1 MDDARASASAV
12 EADGAPSAS
21 RVPNRDRDVI
31 RRMFETGEHPY
42 KLKLARKPC
51 ERQKA
56 ALRVKLLKVQ
66 DWVKATNQKIV
77 VLPELARQF
86 RRPARSLFGGG
97 AGLRRIPRR
106 LGLLP
111 I

>member
-1 MDDARASASAV
+1 MDARRNAGVVGEDGGGAS
-12 EADGAPSAS
+12 DGAGAD
-21 RVPNRDRDVI
+21 RERDII
-31 RRMFETGEHPY
+31 RRLFETGEYPY
-42 KLKLARKPC
+42 QRKLARKPY
-51 ERQKA
+51 EQRKA
-56 ALRVKLLKVQ
+56 ALQVELLKVQ
-66 DWVKATNQKIV
+66 DWVEATNQKIV